1 MTALP
6 RDPWVATLPSA
17 PELGNLR
24 VPRAG
29 EEP

>member
-6 RDPWVATLPSA
+6 RDPWGGDYAISA
-17 PELGNLR
+17 ELGNLR